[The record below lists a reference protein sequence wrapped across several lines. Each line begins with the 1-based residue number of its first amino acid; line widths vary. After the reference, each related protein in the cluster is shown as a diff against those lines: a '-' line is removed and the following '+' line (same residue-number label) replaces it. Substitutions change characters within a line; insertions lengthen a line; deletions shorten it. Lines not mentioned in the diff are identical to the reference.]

1 MLARTKPYS
10 IAIAVVLGIGVN
22 VYLAIPAFSASPP
35 SQVAAESRSASPL
48 HNGDLVRV
56 RSGGPLMGGRAA
68 MPGNGQWFEENDP
81 EGVAFEYDVIEMKAT
96 SVGGLFA
103 N

>member
-1 MLARTKPYS
+1 
-10 IAIAVVLGIGVN
+10 
-22 VYLAIPAFSASPP
+22 
-35 SQVAAESRSASPL
+35 
-48 HNGDLVRV
+48 
-56 RSGGPLMGGRAA
+56 

-81 EGVAFEYDVIEMKAT
+81 EGVAFEYNVIEMKAT

>member
-1 MLARTKPYS
+1 
-10 IAIAVVLGIGVN
+10 
-22 VYLAIPAFSASPP
+22 
-35 SQVAAESRSASPL
+35 
-48 HNGDLVRV
+48 
-56 RSGGPLMGGRAA
+56 MGGRAA

-81 EGVAFEYDVIEMKAT
+81 EGVAFEYDVIEM